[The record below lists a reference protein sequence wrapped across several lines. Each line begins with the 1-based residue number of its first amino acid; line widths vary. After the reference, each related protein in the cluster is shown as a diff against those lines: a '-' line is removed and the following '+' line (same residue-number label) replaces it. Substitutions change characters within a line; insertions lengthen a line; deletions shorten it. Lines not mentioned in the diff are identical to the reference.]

1 MEEKI
6 LDFIMEYAQ
15 ENEGVPF
22 QVIEENFNIVMDDKL
37 KDIISDA
44 IWDRDNV
51 SDVIMEN
58 DRYVITCFED
68 QYRDVCDRYGNEIK
82 KSDMRRM
89 HIRHSPFFINLL
101 KKSKRIEVPQKE

>member
-6 LDFIMEYAQ
+6 LDFIMVYAQ

-51 SDVIMEN
+51 SDVITESE
-58 DRYVITCFED
+58 RYVITCFED
-68 QYRDVCDRYGNEIK
+68 
-82 KSDMRRM
+82 
-89 HIRHSPFFINLL
+89 
-101 KKSKRIEVPQKE
+101 

>member
-22 QVIEENFNIVMDDKL
+22 RVIKENFNIVMDDKL

-51 SDVIMEN
+51 SYVITESE
-58 DRYVITCFED
+58 RYVITCFED
-68 QYRDVCDRYGNEIK
+68 
-82 KSDMRRM
+82 
-89 HIRHSPFFINLL
+89 
-101 KKSKRIEVPQKE
+101 

>member
-37 KDIISDA
+37 KDIISVM
-44 IWDRDNV
+44 R
-51 SDVIMEN
+51 SGTGIM
-58 DRYVITCFED
+58 FP
-68 QYRDVCDRYGNEIK
+68 
-82 KSDMRRM
+82 M
-89 HIRHSPFFINLL
+89 
-101 KKSKRIEVPQKE
+101 

>member
-6 LDFIMEYAQ
+6 LDFIMEYTQ

-51 SDVIMEN
+51 SDVITESE
-58 DRYVITCFED
+58 RYVIICFED
-68 QYRDVCDRYGNEIK
+68 
-82 KSDMRRM
+82 
-89 HIRHSPFFINLL
+89 
-101 KKSKRIEVPQKE
+101 

>member
-44 IWDRDNV
+44 MF
-51 SDVIMEN
+51 SDVIMESE
-58 DRYVITCFED
+58 RYVITCFED
-68 QYRDVCDRYGNEIK
+68 
-82 KSDMRRM
+82 
-89 HIRHSPFFINLL
+89 
-101 KKSKRIEVPQKE
+101 

>member
-22 QVIEENFNIVMDDKL
+22 QVIEENFNIV
-37 KDIISDA
+37 
-44 IWDRDNV
+44 RDNV
-51 SDVIMEN
+51 SDVIMES

-68 QYRDVCDRYGNEIK
+68 
-82 KSDMRRM
+82 
-89 HIRHSPFFINLL
+89 
-101 KKSKRIEVPQKE
+101 

>member
-51 SDVIMEN
+51 SDVM
-58 DRYVITCFED
+58 
-68 QYRDVCDRYGNEIK
+68 
-82 KSDMRRM
+82 RM
-89 HIRHSPFFINLL
+89 HIGHSPFFVNLS
-101 KKSKRIEVPQKE
+101 KESKRI

>member
-15 ENEGVPF
+15 EHENVPF
-22 QVIEENFNIVMDDKL
+22 QIIEENFNIQMDDKL

-58 DRYVITCFED
+58 DRYVITCFVD
-68 QYRDVCDRYGNEIK
+68 
-82 KSDMRRM
+82 
-89 HIRHSPFFINLL
+89 
-101 KKSKRIEVPQKE
+101 

>member
-6 LDFIMEYAQ
+6 LDFIMEYAH
-15 ENEGVPF
+15 
-22 QVIEENFNIVMDDKL
+22 DKL

-51 SDVIMEN
+51 SDVIIES

-68 QYRDVCDRYGNEIK
+68 
-82 KSDMRRM
+82 
-89 HIRHSPFFINLL
+89 
-101 KKSKRIEVPQKE
+101 